1 MSDFISV
8 LTHGR
13 KLQGAVKEL
22 SIEELHDVASKLARI
37 IENRE
42 KKEAEAKIQAQA
54 KKAKIEQ
61 LRQQIEDAG
70 LDLADF
76 EQFADSKPAKKTGK
90 KRPIKYS
97 IKDKDGNV
105 TNWTGIGRM
114 PLVFA
119 DAMKQGKKLDSF
131 KI

>member
-13 KLQGAVKEL
+13 KLQGAVKQL
-22 SIEELHDVASKLARI
+22 TIEELQEVANKLAKI
-37 IENRE
+37 IETRE
-42 KKEAEAKIQAQA
+42 KKEAEARIQQQA
-54 KKAKIEQ
+54 KQAKIEQ
-61 LRQQIEDAG
+61 LRQQIEEAG
-70 LDLADF
+70 LELSDF
-76 EQFADSKPAKKTGK
+76 EQLTEKKTVNKTGK
-90 KRPIKYS
+90 KRPVKYS

-105 TNWTGIGRM
+105 VNWTGIGRM

-119 DAMKQGKKLDSF
+119 DAVKKGKKLDSF